1 MPEKCRMGIG
11 ILSLRKYILLEIFF
25 SDGIVFDPERGILI
39 SPL

>member
-25 SDGIVFDPERGILI
+25 QMALYLILNGE
-39 SPL
+39 S